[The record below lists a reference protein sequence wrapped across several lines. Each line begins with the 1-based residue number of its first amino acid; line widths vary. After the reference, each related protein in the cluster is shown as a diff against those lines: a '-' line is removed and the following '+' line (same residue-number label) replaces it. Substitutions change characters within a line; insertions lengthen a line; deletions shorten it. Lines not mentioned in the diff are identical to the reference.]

1 MKTKPKQA
9 PKLTDTERHKRFAA
23 MAKEVEADES
33 PDALDKAFKKLDP
46 RSVTGSHSRSRK

>member
-1 MKTKPKQA
+1 MPKKSVKSKRITPQ
-9 PKLTDTERHKRFAA
+9 ERHERFKA

>member
-1 MKTKPKQA
+1 
-9 PKLTDTERHKRFAA
+9 